1 MQGYLS
7 GESLYPARHWLIITR
22 IGDCTPGNQGTL
34 MNVSRL
40 MTVTVLL
47 SVLYGCAHQ
56 QPVAEEPARLHAVP
70 FNVVA
75 TGDART
81 DAAAAATFSWATAAE
96 PPAGD
101 SRMEGVQVNALIE
114 EAIANTLQQKG
125 FNYLAA
131 TGQGDLLVRYAVSL
145 NDAAADSRLAEKY
158 GMQADIGYTS
168 PDPEKFE
175 KGTLVIDILERQS
188 GLSAW
193 RSSLQGFAYLDI
205 SEAERRQRLQT
216 MVNRMLSG
224 LPSRN

>member
-1 MQGYLS
+1 MKTRYL
-7 GESLYPARHWLIITR
+7 PAALA
-22 IGDCTPGNQGTL
+22 
-34 MNVSRL
+34 
-40 MTVTVLL
+40 LL
-47 SVLYGCAHQ
+47 TGLYGCSQQ
-56 QPVAEEPARLHAVP
+56 QPVTEAPSRLHAMP

-81 DAAAAATFSWATAAE
+81 DAAAASTFSWATATE

-101 SRMEGVQVNALIE
+101 SRMAGVPVNALIE
-114 EAIANTLQQKG
+114 EAIADTLQQKG

-158 GMQADIGYTS
+158 GMQADLGYTS

-175 KGTLVIDILERQS
+175 KGTLVIDIIERHS

-205 SEAERRQRLQT
+205 SEAERRQRLQA
-216 MVNRMLSG
+216 MVRRMLSG
-224 LPSRN
+224 LPARN